1 MFKPTEGKW
10 RYEYGWIKSYPAWA
24 TNPDYRILVGA
35 THPVNSQEEEETNGR
50 LMAAAPEMYG
60 LLNRAFHA
68 LQRADIEEALRIEI
82 DACLC
87 HVEGTSVPGEEEE
100 VKE

>member
-1 MFKPTEGKW
+1 MSEFTQGRWKIRHGYEIIGKKWKGGNSFELVATVFEMFDKPKQA
-10 RYEYGWIKSYPAWA
+10 KA
-24 TNPDYRILVGA
+24 NV
-35 THPVNSQEEEETNGR
+35 R
-50 LMAAAPEMYG
+50 LIAAAPEMFD
-60 LLNRAFHA
+60 LLNQAFHA